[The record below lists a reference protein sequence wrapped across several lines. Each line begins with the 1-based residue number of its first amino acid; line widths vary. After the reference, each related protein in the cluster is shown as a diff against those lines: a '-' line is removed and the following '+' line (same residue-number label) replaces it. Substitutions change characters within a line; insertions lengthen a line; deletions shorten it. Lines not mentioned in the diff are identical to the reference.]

1 MGSRELRTLL
11 ELLAIWFCPI
21 WLVVRINFASLAQNF
36 SLAQD
41 LLVYPILLFFLPPSR
56 RSPGMTGI
64 LLTGMLNLNSANQSK

>member
-11 ELLAIWFCPI
+11 ELLAIWFCHI

-41 LLVYPILLFFLPPSR
+41 LSVYPILLFFLPPSR